1 MDLGT
6 STTQTISGQRTR
18 FYLHPGQIFVSA
30 ESSAVTTILGSCVAV
45 CLYDRHLEIGGIN
58 HFLLPFDS
66 GEGQAL
72 GRFGDRAVGALIE
85 QLLALGSRRERLRAK
100 LFGGACVLD
109 AFRDRQ
115 NHLGSQNVQ
124 IAREILATAEIPIVS
139 SDVEGQRGRKLIFH
153 TDDGSAWI
161 KSL

>member
-6 STTQTISGQRTR
+6 STTETISGQRAKV
-18 FYLHPGQIFVSA
+18 YLHPGQIFVSA
-30 ESSAVTTILGSCVAV
+30 ERSAVTTILGSCVAV
-45 CLYDRHLEIGGIN
+45 CLYDPYIKVGGVN

-66 GEGQAL
+66 GEGQAE
-72 GRFGDRAVGALIE
+72 RFGNRAVDLLIDR
-85 QLLALGSRRERLRAK
+85 LLALGSGRERLRVK

-115 NHLGSQNVQ
+115 NHLGTQNVQ
-124 IAREILATAEIPIVS
+124 VAREMLTAAEIPIVS
-139 SDVEGQRGRKLIFH
+139 ADVEGRRGRKLIFH

>member
-1 MDLGT
+1 MDFGT
-6 STTQTISGQRTR
+6 TTTETISGQRAKV
-18 FYLHPGQIFVSA
+18 YLHPGQIFVSA
-30 ESSAVTTILGSCVAV
+30 ERSAVTTILGSCVAV
-45 CLYDRHLEIGGIN
+45 CLYDPYIKVGGMN

-66 GEGQAL
+66 GEGQAE
-72 GRFGDRAVGALIE
+72 RFGNRAVDLLIDR
-85 QLLALGSRRERLRAK
+85 LLALGSARERLRAK

-115 NHLGSQNVQ
+115 NHLGTQNVQ
-124 IAREILATAEIPIVS
+124 VAREILTAAEIPIVS
-139 SDVEGQRGRKLIFH
+139 ADVEGRRGRKLIFH